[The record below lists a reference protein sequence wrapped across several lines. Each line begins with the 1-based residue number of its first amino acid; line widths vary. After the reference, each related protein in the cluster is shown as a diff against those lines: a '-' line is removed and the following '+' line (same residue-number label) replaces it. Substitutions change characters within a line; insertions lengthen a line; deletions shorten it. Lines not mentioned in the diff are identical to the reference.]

1 MLEAI
6 PALEE
11 ASCNPPTQ
19 FQAAVELG
27 RLYIGMGELQAG
39 VEWLQRAAET
49 APATPAEG
57 FALLYDMA
65 DALDRLGQT
74 ARALALLIE
83 LDADSGG
90 YRDVRARIEHLA
102 RTQAGSHG
110 R

>member
-1 MLEAI
+1 MEAI

-11 ASCNPPTQ
+11 ASCDPRTRFP
-19 FQAAVELG
+19 AALELG
-27 RLYIGMGELQAG
+27 RLYIGLGELQAG
-39 VEWLQRAAET
+39 VEWLERAAET
-49 APATPAEG
+49 APGTPEEG
-57 FALLYDMA
+57 FALLYDLA
-65 DALDRLGQT
+65 DALDRLGET

-102 RTQAGSHG
+102 RMQAGSHG